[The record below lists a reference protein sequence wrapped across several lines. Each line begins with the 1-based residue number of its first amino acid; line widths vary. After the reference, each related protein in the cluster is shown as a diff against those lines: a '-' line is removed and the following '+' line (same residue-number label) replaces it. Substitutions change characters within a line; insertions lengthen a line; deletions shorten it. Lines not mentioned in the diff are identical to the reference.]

1 MNRTLFK
8 FKPEFF
14 QSLFCP
20 TDAEFELDNLLLF
33 SHSRMSIRN
42 RRLFFYA
49 SSVSRPCISSVKSFR
64 ITSQFLILLK
74 SVGLH
79 PLDLRNAFEN
89 VKLSPYP
96 IESAMF

>member
-1 MNRTLFK
+1 MNHTRFK
-8 FKPEFF
+8 FKTEFS
-14 QSLFCP
+14 QPLFCP
-20 TDAEFELDNLLLF
+20 ADSEFELDNLLLF
-33 SHSRMSIRN
+33 SHSRMS
-42 RRLFFYA
+42 LETCGCFFYV
-49 SSVSRPCISSVKSFR
+49 SSVSRHCISSVKSFR
-64 ITSQFLILLK
+64 ITSQFLIFLK